1 MNTYLIVTND
11 KITLDEK
18 IKELNK
24 SNDAEVVFYD
34 LLEVPIEKLIED
46 LDTINF
52 LASKKIVVGY
62 NAFFLSSDKTKSTVE
77 HNTDILEHYLDN
89 QSDNILILTIDNID
103 KRKKIVSN
111 ILKKVNLIEEIADI
125 DTLIKKRFEDYKIS
139 NILIEKLKNRCGNDH
154 ERIFN
159 EIEKLKLYKIDTKEI
174 LEEDIDK
181 VVMENLDDNI
191 FHFIDNILSGNKE
204 YAFKQ
209 YNNFLLHGEQIVH
222 MIILLSNKIRLIYQ
236 VKELVN
242 DGYNT
247 LDISKKLKVHEYPVK
262 LALNKGYQYS
272 DKKLLDLLEELSNI
286 DLAIK
291 SGKSLGDI
299 EFETLLASI

>member
-111 ILKKVNLIEEIADI
+111 ILKKVNLIEEITDI

-236 VKELVN
+236 VKELAS

>member
-34 LLEVPIEKLIED
+34 LLEVPVEKLIED

-236 VKELVN
+236 VKELAS

>member
-34 LLEVPIEKLIED
+34 LLEVPVEKLIED

>member
-34 LLEVPIEKLIED
+34 LLEVPVEKLIED

-236 VKELVN
+236 VKELAN

>member
-34 LLEVPIEKLIED
+34 LLEVPVEKLIED

-236 VKELVN
+236 VKELAS

-272 DKKLLDLLEELSNI
+272 DKRLLDLLEELSNI
-286 DLAIK
+286 DLSIK

>member
-89 QSDNILILTIDNID
+89 QSDNILILTIDSID

-236 VKELVN
+236 VKELAN

>member
-34 LLEVPIEKLIED
+34 LLEVPVEKLIED

-62 NAFFLSSDKTKSTVE
+62 NAFFLSSDRTKSTIE

-89 QSDNILILTIDNID
+89 QSDNILILTVDNID

-111 ILKKVNLIEEIADI
+111 ILNKVNLIEEITDI

-159 EIEKLKLYKIDTKEI
+159 EIEKLKLYKIDNKEI
-174 LEEDIDK
+174 NEEDIDK

-236 VKELVN
+236 VKELSS
-242 DGYNT
+242 DGYST
-247 LDISKKLKVHEYPVK
+247 LDISKKLKIHEYPVK
-262 LALNKGYQYS
+262 LALKAGYQYS
-272 DKKLLDLLEELSNI
+272 DKRLLDLLEKLSSI
-286 DLAIK
+286 DLSIK

>member
-34 LLEVPIEKLIED
+34 LLEVPVEKLIED

-103 KRKKIVSN
+103 KKKKIVSN

-204 YAFKQ
+204 YLIGK
-209 YNNFLLHGEQIVH
+209 
-222 MIILLSNKIRLIYQ
+222 LS
-236 VKELVN
+236 
-242 DGYNT
+242 
-247 LDISKKLKVHEYPVK
+247 S
-262 LALNKGYQYS
+262 
-272 DKKLLDLLEELSNI
+272 
-286 DLAIK
+286 
-291 SGKSLGDI
+291 
-299 EFETLLASI
+299 